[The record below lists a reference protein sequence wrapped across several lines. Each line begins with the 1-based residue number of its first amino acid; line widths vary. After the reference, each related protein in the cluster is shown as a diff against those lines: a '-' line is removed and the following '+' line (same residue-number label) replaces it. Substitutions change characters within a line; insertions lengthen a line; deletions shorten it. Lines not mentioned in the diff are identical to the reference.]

1 MFELTSERKIST
13 VHGDALLV
21 EFSTEVDSEHL
32 EGKLIIPQRVSG
44 EVEGCIP
51 IVMVYFGVKMSK
63 RNKEFHDLKFI
74 DAGKQVGKHISK
86 INKVGDTSTSAAS
99 TLAAATAPP
108 TNVDE
113 DAQASFSDVE
123 KEADEEVWI
132 PSKCSET
139 DECNMGVNV
148 CYGYCVLCCSHMPYN
163 GSQCRCSLKGYY
175 INV

>member
-1 MFELTSERKIST
+1 MFELTSEMKIST

-74 DAGKQVGKHISK
+74 DVGKQVGKHISK
-86 INKVGDTSTSAAS
+86 INKVGDT
-99 TLAAATAPP
+99 
-108 TNVDE
+108 
-113 DAQASFSDVE
+113 
-123 KEADEEVWI
+123 
-132 PSKCSET
+132 SKCSET

-148 CYGYCVLCCSHMPYN
+148 CYGYCVLCRSHMPYN